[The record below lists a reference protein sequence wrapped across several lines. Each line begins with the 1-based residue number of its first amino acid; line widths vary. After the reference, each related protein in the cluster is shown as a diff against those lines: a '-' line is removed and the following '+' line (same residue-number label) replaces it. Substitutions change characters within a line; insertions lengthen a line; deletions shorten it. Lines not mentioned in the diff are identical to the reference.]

1 MGVVLS
7 QSVANNPVQAAVS
20 QANAASQNLT
30 DSTQERFMTLLVTQL
45 RNQDPLNPMDNA
57 QVTSQIAQLST
68 VNGITQLNNTL
79 LALSGQMDV
88 TNSMQ
93 AANLIGKEVLVPG
106 EKIRL
111 GSASAATSSLD
122 AAARANAAQNPGADA
137 DAKIA
142 TPAGIDLL
150 APAASV
156 KVDILDGAG
165 QIVRTM
171 DLGALPEGVH
181 TFTWDGKDE
190 GGAPLADGAY
200 TFKITALNA
209 EKQAVPAQTLT
220 SGKVSSVAYASN
232 GLRIDLGLDGSY
244 SLLDIRKIM

>member
-1 MGVVLS
+1 MSTILP
-7 QSVANNPVQAAVS
+7 QHIANNPAQAAFS
-20 QANAASQNLT
+20 QANAESKSLI

-93 AANLIGKEVLVPG
+93 AASLIGKEVLVPG

-111 GSASAATSSLD
+111 GTSAADGTE
-122 AAARANAAQNPGADA
+122 
-137 DAKIA
+137 KVA
-142 TPAGIDLL
+142 TPAGVDLL
-150 APAASV
+150 APATSV
-156 KVDILDGAG
+156 TVDILDSAG
-165 QIVRTM
+165 QVVRTL

-181 TFTWDGKDE
+181 TFTWDGK
-190 GGAPLADGAY
+190 GADGTTLADGAY
-200 TFKITALNA
+200 TTRVTALNA
-209 EKQAVPAQTLT
+209 DKQKVPSQALT
-220 SGKVSSVAYASN
+220 YGKVSSVAYASN
-232 GLRIDLGLDGSY
+232 GLRIDLGLEKSC

>member
-1 MGVVLS
+1 MAVVIP
-7 QSVANNPVQAAVS
+7 QSIAGNPAQAAVS
-20 QANAASQNLT
+20 QADATSKNLV

-93 AANLIGKEVLVPG
+93 AASLIGKEVLVPG

-111 GSASAATSSLD
+111 GSAPAEAA
-122 AAARANAAQNPGADA
+122 GADPA
-137 DAKIA
+137 TDAKVA
-142 TPAGIDLL
+142 TPAGVDLI
-150 APAASV
+150 APATSV
-156 KVDILDGAG
+156 KVDILDSSG
-165 QIVRTM
+165 QVVRTM

-181 TFTWDGKDE
+181 AFEWDGKGE
-190 GGAPLADGAY
+190 GGATLADGAY
-200 TFKITALNA
+200 TFKVTALNA
-209 EKQAVPAQTLT
+209 EQQAVPAQALT
-220 SGKVSSVAYASN
+220 YGKVSSVAYASN
-232 GLRIDLGLDGSY
+232 GLRIDLGLEGSY